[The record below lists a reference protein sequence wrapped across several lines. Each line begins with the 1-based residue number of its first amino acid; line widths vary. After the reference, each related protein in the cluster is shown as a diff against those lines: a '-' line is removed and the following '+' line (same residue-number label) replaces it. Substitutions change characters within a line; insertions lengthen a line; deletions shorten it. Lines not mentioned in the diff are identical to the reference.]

1 MEFCVLTSVVAV
13 CKLNS
18 LKTTVKKEIS
28 LPPLPKVPVHWHHY
42 PNQIGALQLMSSNI
56 SSNSGS
62 ENDKKSFGFT
72 TLEKV
77 EPLSSS

>member
-18 LKTTVKKEIS
+18 LKTTVEKEIS
-28 LPPLPKVPVHWHHY
+28 LPSLPKVPVHWHHN